1 MALCP
6 NCKVEV
12 GNSVRHCPL
21 CHVMIL
27 SGDPLPFPH
36 QSFPEQI
43 IDPNDQ
49 SQLTPK
55 EKRTIFLELY
65 TICSL
70 IAAIVVMAID
80 LLADRHL
87 TWSLYPIASIACLW
101 LLVCIPL
108 ILARHTWLILAVLG
122 PSNLLF
128 LLLVDAFDG
137 RMEWF
142 LPLGLPLGLLLEIA
156 VVASGTLSVTARR
169 KGMNIIAISLTAA
182 VFVCV
187 GVDLIVNWYLKNV
200 LLISWSAIVVIAG
213 IPLAG
218 FLFFMHYRIVNR
230 ASLRKLFHL

>member
-21 CHVMIL
+21 CHAMIQ

-36 QSFPEQI
+36 QSFPEHI
-43 IDPNDQ
+43 IDPEDQ
-49 SQLTPK
+49 SQLTPR

-70 IAAIVVMAID
+70 IAAIVVLAID
-80 LLADRHL
+80 LLVDQRL
-87 TWSLYPIASIACLW
+87 RWSLYPIVSFACLW

-108 ILARHTWLILAVLG
+108 ILAGHPWLILSVLG
-122 PSNLLF
+122 PSTLLF
-128 LLLVDAFDG
+128 LFLLDTIDG
-137 RMEWF
+137 RVEWF

-156 VVASGTLSVTARR
+156 IVACGTLTVTARR
-169 KGMNIIAISLTAA
+169 KGINIIAITLVGA
-182 VFVCV
+182 VFVCM
-187 GVDLIVNWYLKNV
+187 GVDIMVNLYLQHV
-200 LLISWSAIVVIAG
+200 FLISWSAIVVLAG